1 MVFIFSKLP
10 TDIIKNILLY
20 DEHFI
25 MRKGNIVSI
34 IPKRDYR
41 YELLKFI
48 TFNLQYVEIFNKQIR
63 CKYYFHNLYSYQG
76 RGINNSDLIE
86 LNIINENNDLIKYSV
101 WIGKQYPKTINCNKK
116 QNYYIENPL
125 EYNWIY
131 SQFEYTRR

>member
-1 MVFIFSKLP
+1 MAFIFSKLP

-34 IPKRDYR
+34 IPKKDYR

-48 TFNLQYVEIFNKQIR
+48 TFNLQHVEIINNQIR
-63 CKYYFHNLYSYQG
+63 CKYYFHNLYNYEN
-76 RGINNSDLIE
+76 RTINNSDLIE
-86 LNIINENNDLIKYSV
+86 VNLNENNDIIKYSI

-116 QNYYIENPL
+116 QNYYIENQL

-131 SQFEYTRR
+131 SEFEYTRS